1 MFLQRKREYTIK
13 KEEYF
18 KCREKT
24 KKNISFTLRNEVF
37 FDDMPS
43 CEAEKGAG
51 SYMSLKTNFKLP
63 CLQEYSKFND
73 GGGGGGGGGGIVLPK
88 L

>member
-1 MFLQRKREYTIK
+1 MQGK
-13 KEEYF
+13 KQKKYF
-18 KCREKT
+18 
-24 KKNISFTLRNEVF
+24 IYPRNEVF

>member
-1 MFLQRKREYTIK
+1 
-13 KEEYF
+13 
-18 KCREKT
+18 
-24 KKNISFTLRNEVF
+24 
-37 FDDMPS
+37 MPS

-73 GGGGGGGGGGIVLPK
+73 DGGGGGGGIVLAK